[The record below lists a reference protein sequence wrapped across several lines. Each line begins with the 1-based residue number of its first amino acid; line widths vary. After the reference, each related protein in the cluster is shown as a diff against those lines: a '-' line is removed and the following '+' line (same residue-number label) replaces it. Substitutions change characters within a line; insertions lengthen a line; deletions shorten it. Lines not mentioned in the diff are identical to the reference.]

1 MSIINLGFEQQNL
14 ITKLLQ
20 LLELYEY
27 MNHVSRG
34 KYIFRDHIAEH
45 RGAAL
50 IGDHTRAE
58 RIERFQNDLRLLQEI
73 LLDFIDRGFFADQ
86 HIDSIEQIDDRIVFP
101 REDYSIR
108 GEFFIP
114 VDDADCPCC
123 CLFYQLNIENNFWLT
138 HFSRGQARIAPVR
151 Y

>member
-50 IGDHTRAE
+50 IGDHTRA
-58 RIERFQNDLRLLQEI
+58 
-73 LLDFIDRGFFADQ
+73 
-86 HIDSIEQIDDRIVFP
+86 EQIDDRIVFP